1 MDVVTDKSI
10 LDSIKKQELEKKYNI
25 QEGDIVSDPK
35 ILNAIKLQENKKIEK
50 EGEPGFFKK
59 WVLGEGRSQY
69 PELPEIGQ
77 IKIKNPDGS
86 NDDSKNF
93 LASIAMSITPSTEAQ
108 IDIYKK
114 LAPGTIPSKDKFGNV
129 ILSFPKEYGGETVYL
144 NKPGISGS
152 EISMIPQSMTF
163 IPGAGFVQRKVT
175 GGIIKKSLAQG
186 GLGGLTSLGQDVAAG
201 ALGSEQ
207 GFEMDKA
214 VISSGGS
221 LVSEPIGRFL
231 VRFGSPVVK
240 YTSEKISKGVNKILP
255 DNYASSDF
263 NIFSGSGKFLNSKGI
278 VTDEAKDIG
287 RKVGV
292 DVNLVNKKTLT
303 EFAQALED
311 GVEPSV
317 AKELVG
323 ANQYGIS
330 LWKAQAMK
338 DKNMLKQIQNMR
350 DGAYGQEGIDI
361 VAKQDALQVKQ
372 TLDYLKFF
380 RQKILKN
387 KNLSSEAG
395 MGTAQA
401 TDESMVALSTFIKE
415 LEQKQQNI
423 ALNKFKAVDFDGTV
437 KIPVM
442 KNFVRNFK
450 NALEDSDFGIG
461 AIPDST
467 FAPNSNKS
475 LEYLN
480 KFANQYTKGI
490 KKNTKVSGITIKALE
505 NERKRINNFLRNTK
519 DPTDKRGLM
528 VIKKEYD
535 KFFFETVEKGL
546 TTGNKNVL
554 SALQSAR
561 SEYRKL
567 DEMFNPQD
575 VLTKGGRI
583 KDTGGAFLQN
593 VIKGDYSPEKIANW
607 IYGNASL
614 GKPYTNQSIKVIER
628 IEKLF
633 PKGSEGWDVLVDGA
647 FLRLVNSS
655 FRKEGAREVF
665 SPELFVKSVNESIN
679 GKGRNI
685 SNAIYTKEQKKALL
699 DFSKEV
705 NKIITPKDAIN
716 TSKTAT
722 TLVDLLGKST
732 IRSGAGVIAYN
743 LGGIN
748 TMLLARFGFDNA
760 AKYSAEANAKKVLM
774 NAININK
781 SPSLTGFQG
790 VINYGVE
797 NRPFIREERDF
808 EETQDILNIL
818 NR

>member
-186 GLGGLTSLGQDVAAG
+186 GLGGLTSLGQDLAAG

-214 VISSGGS
+214 VISAGGS

-231 VRFGSPVVK
+231 VRFSSPVVK
-240 YTSEKISKGVNKILP
+240 YTSEKISKGINKILP

-311 GVEPSV
+311 GVDASV

-480 KFANQYTKGI
+480 KFANEYTKGI

-655 FRKEGAREVF
+655 FRKEGAKEVF

-705 NKIITPKDAIN
+705 NKTITPKDAIN

>member
-1 MDVVTDKSI
+1 
-10 LDSIKKQELEKKYNI
+10 
-25 QEGDIVSDPK
+25 
-35 ILNAIKLQENKKIEK
+35 
-50 EGEPGFFKK
+50 
-59 WVLGEGRSQY
+59 
-69 PELPEIGQ
+69 
-77 IKIKNPDGS
+77 
-86 NDDSKNF
+86 
-93 LASIAMSITPSTEAQ
+93 
-108 IDIYKK
+108 
-114 LAPGTIPSKDKFGNV
+114 
-129 ILSFPKEYGGETVYL
+129 
-144 NKPGISGS
+144 
-152 EISMIPQSMTF
+152 MIPQSMTF
-163 IPGAGFVQRKVT
+163 IPGAGFVQKKIT
-175 GGIIKKSLAQG
+175 GGIIKKSLAQAG
-186 GLGGLTSLGQDVAAG
+186 VGGLTSLGQDVAAG

-214 VISSGGS
+214 VISAGGS

-231 VRFGSPVVK
+231 VRFSSPVVK
-240 YTSEKISKGVNKILP
+240 YTSEKISKGINKILP

-311 GVEPSV
+311 GVDASV

-361 VAKQDALQVKQ
+361 VAKQDALQVKP
-372 TLDYLKFF
+372 TLDYLKFC

-655 FRKEGAREVF
+655 FRKEGAKEVF

-705 NKIITPKDAIN
+705 SKTITPKDAIN